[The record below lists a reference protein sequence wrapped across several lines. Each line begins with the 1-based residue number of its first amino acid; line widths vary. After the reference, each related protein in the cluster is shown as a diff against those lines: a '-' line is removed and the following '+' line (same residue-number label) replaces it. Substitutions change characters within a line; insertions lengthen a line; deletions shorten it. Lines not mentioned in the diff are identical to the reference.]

1 MGAHFDELA
10 AVAEL
15 GFAVYLVYRFEAEDF
30 CGQQQGLGCAV
41 ELELDYAVPCK
52 IVEVME
58 TRQRR
63 QDLKIYFETSL
74 DLFCTY
80 VPSFAVGIAHRP
92 YPGIPRLHRWLHL
105 PEYRFQL
112 FCI

>member
-41 ELELDYAVPCK
+41 ELELDYGAFGQAVFAHEIDSAGADIAGCG
-52 IVEVME
+52 
-58 TRQRR
+58 
-63 QDLKIYFETSL
+63 FETL
-74 DLFCTY
+74 RDAY
-80 VPSFAVGIAHRP
+80 GKAWAIGRAHV
-92 YPGIPRLHRWLHL
+92 
-105 PEYRFQL
+105 
-112 FCI
+112 